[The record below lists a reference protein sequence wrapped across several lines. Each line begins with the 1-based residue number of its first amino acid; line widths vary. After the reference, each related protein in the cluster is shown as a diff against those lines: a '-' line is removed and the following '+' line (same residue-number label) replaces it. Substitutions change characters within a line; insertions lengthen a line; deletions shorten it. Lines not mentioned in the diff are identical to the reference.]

1 MFTDVLLLHYSNN
14 MAHIQTKSPQ
24 IPESDITTLVY
35 VLVSVQIETSN
46 CPGGIKDL
54 SK

>member
-1 MFTDVLLLHYSNN
+1 MYYCFTTPTIWLIFRLNLHR
-14 MAHIQTKSPQ
+14 
-24 IPESDITTLVY
+24 PESDITTLVY